1 MIDYLYYRFYRLW
14 LHSSLA
20 EGAVF
25 MAMLLFSVILST
37 NILTVWG
44 ILTQYGIGEYP
55 SDTQYY
61 IIEGSLIVL
70 LSGTFFFKKRY
81 RRIITKYENENTM
94 QSKAG
99 AWILTI
105 YIVVTLIG
113 FFIEALYRQGKNIIH
128 H

>member
-70 LSGTFFFKKRY
+70 LSGIFFFKKRY

-113 FFIEALYRQGKNIIH
+113 FFIEALHRQGKI
-128 H
+128 

>member
-20 EGAVF
+20 EGAIF

-70 LSGTFFFKKRY
+70 LSGIFFFKKRY

-113 FFIEALYRQGKNIIH
+113 FFIEALYRQGKI
-128 H
+128 

>member
-37 NILTVWG
+37 NVLTVWG

-61 IIEGSLIVL
+61 IIEGSLIIL

-81 RRIITKYENENTM
+81 RRIIAKYENENTM

-113 FFIEALYRQGKNIIH
+113 FFIEALYRQGKI
-128 H
+128 

>member
-14 LHSSLA
+14 LHYSLA

-113 FFIEALYRQGKNIIH
+113 FFIEALYRQGKI
-128 H
+128 

>member
-37 NILTVWG
+37 NILIVWG

-113 FFIEALYRQGKNIIH
+113 FFIEALYRQGKI
-128 H
+128 

>member
-81 RRIITKYENENTM
+81 IRIITKYENENTM

-113 FFIEALYRQGKNIIH
+113 FFIEALYRQGKI
-128 H
+128 

>member
-61 IIEGSLIVL
+61 IIEGSLIVM
-70 LSGTFFFKKRY
+70 LSGTFIFKKRY

-113 FFIEALYRQGKNIIH
+113 FFIEALYRQGKI
-128 H
+128 

>member
-81 RRIITKYENENTM
+81 RRIITKYENENTCLCKVKPEHGYL
-94 QSKAG
+94 Q
-99 AWILTI
+99 
-105 YIVVTLIG
+105 YI
-113 FFIEALYRQGKNIIH
+113 
-128 H
+128 

>member
-25 MAMLLFSVILST
+25 MAMLLFSIILST

-105 YIVVTLIG
+105 YVVVTLIG
-113 FFIEALYRQGKNIIH
+113 FFIEALYRQGKI
-128 H
+128 

>member
-25 MAMLLFSVILST
+25 MGMLLFSVILST

-113 FFIEALYRQGKNIIH
+113 FFIEALYRQGKI
-128 H
+128 

>member
-20 EGAVF
+20 EGPVF

-113 FFIEALYRQGKNIIH
+113 FFIEALYRQGKI
-128 H
+128 

>member
-44 ILTQYGIGEYP
+44 ILTQYGIGEYT

-113 FFIEALYRQGKNIIH
+113 FFIEAVYRQGKI
-128 H
+128 

>member
-14 LHSSLA
+14 LHSSSA

-113 FFIEALYRQGKNIIH
+113 FFIEALYRQGKI
-128 H
+128 

>member
-70 LSGTFFFKKRY
+70 LSGTFSSRKD
-81 RRIITKYENENTM
+81 
-94 QSKAG
+94 
-99 AWILTI
+99 
-105 YIVVTLIG
+105 
-113 FFIEALYRQGKNIIH
+113 IEEL
-128 H
+128 

>member
-81 RRIITKYENENTM
+81 RRIIAKYENENTM

-113 FFIEALYRQGKNIIH
+113 FFIEALYRQGKI
-128 H
+128 

>member
-70 LSGTFFFKKRY
+70 LSGIFFFKKRY

-113 FFIEALYRQGKNIIH
+113 FFIEALYRQGKI
-128 H
+128 

>member
-44 ILTQYGIGEYP
+44 ILTPYGIGEYP

-113 FFIEALYRQGKNIIH
+113 FFIEALYRQGKI
-128 H
+128 

>member
-81 RRIITKYENENTM
+81 RRIITC
-94 QSKAG
+94 
-99 AWILTI
+99 L
-105 YIVVTLIG
+105 
-113 FFIEALYRQGKNIIH
+113 LYTSPSPRDRG
-128 H
+128 

>member
-1 MIDYLYYRFYRLW
+1 MIVYLYYRFYRLW

-113 FFIEALYRQGKNIIH
+113 FFIEALYRQGKI
-128 H
+128 

>member
-1 MIDYLYYRFYRLW
+1 MASFFFSRRSRIYGNA
-14 LHSSLA
+14 S
-20 EGAVF
+20 VF
-25 MAMLLFSVILST
+25 GHIKY
-37 NILTVWG
+37 
-44 ILTQYGIGEYP
+44 QYFNRMGHGIGEYP

-113 FFIEALYRQGKNIIH
+113 FFIEALYRQGKI
-128 H
+128 

>member
-81 RRIITKYENENTM
+81 RRIITKYENEHTM

-113 FFIEALYRQGKNIIH
+113 FFIEALYRQGKI
-128 H
+128 

>member
-37 NILTVWG
+37 NILTVWA

-113 FFIEALYRQGKNIIH
+113 FFIEALYRQGKI
-128 H
+128 

>member
-14 LHSSLA
+14 LHSSVS
-20 EGAVF
+20 EGATF
-25 MAMLLFSVILST
+25 LAMLLFSVMLST
-37 NILTVWG
+37 NVLTAWG
-44 ILTQYGIGEYP
+44 ILTQYGIIDYP

-113 FFIEALYRQGKNIIH
+113 FFIEALYRQGKI
-128 H
+128 

>member
-44 ILTQYGIGEYP
+44 ILIQYGIGEYP

-113 FFIEALYRQGKNIIH
+113 FFIEALYRQGKI
-128 H
+128 

>member
-61 IIEGSLIVL
+61 IIDCSLIVL

-113 FFIEALYRQGKNIIH
+113 FFIEALYRQGKI
-128 H
+128 

>member
-14 LHSSLA
+14 LHSSIS
-20 EGAVF
+20 EGAIF
-25 MAMLLFSVILST
+25 LAMLLFSVMLSA
-37 NILTVWG
+37 NVLTAWG
-44 ILTQYGIGEYP
+44 ILTQYGIIDYP

-113 FFIEALYRQGKNIIH
+113 FFIEALYRQGKI
-128 H
+128 

>member
-70 LSGTFFFKKRY
+70 LSGTFFL
-81 RRIITKYENENTM
+81 TKNF
-94 QSKAG
+94 S
-99 AWILTI
+99 
-105 YIVVTLIG
+105 YIFVRFMVDNG
-113 FFIEALYRQGKNIIH
+113 
-128 H
+128 